1 MNSYAFNLDL
11 DKQFND
17 QVVIIGQSDH
27 NGTSMTVTLY
37 EDGTRFTTSGLT
49 AYFAM
54 RLPGGKD
61 YYRKACTYN
70 SGVIT
75 VTIDEEYAGAS
86 AGRTDIAYFELHQ
99 GTSVIASTARFLVIV
114 LPSATQG
121 MSEGQRYDDE
131 IVAAVRQWLDDHP
144 EATTTVVDNSLTTAK
159 LKDRQITEPK
169 MADDAISTRT
179 IIDASVTTPKINDG
193 AVTEGKL
200 AANSVT
206 NAKMADDSVNTAE
219 IVDSAVTTAK
229 LNDGAVTTAKLDG
242 SSVTTAKLDN
252 LAVTEA
258 KLAADAVTRDK
269 LADNA
274 VGTSEIVN
282 LAVTTEKIAD
292 GVVTYSKLAGMR
304 KLTTADI
311 DALF

>member
-1 MNSYAFNLDL
+1 MNSYAFDLDL

-27 NGTSMTVTLY
+27 NGTALTVTLY
-37 EDGTRFTTSGLT
+37 KNGTRFTTSGLS

-61 YYRKACTYN
+61 YYRKSCSYS

-86 AGRTDIAYFELHQ
+86 AGRTDVAYFELHQ
-99 GTSVIASTARFLVIV
+99 GTSVVASTARFLVIV

-131 IVAAVRQWLDDHP
+131 IVAAVRQWLTEHP
-144 EATTTVVDNSLTTAK
+144 EATTTVTDNSLTTAK
-159 LKDRQITEPK
+159 IKDRQITEPK
-169 MADDAISTRT
+169 MADGSVSTRT
-179 IIDASVTTPKINDG
+179 IVDGNVTTAKIGDL
-193 AVTEGKL
+193 AVTEAKI
-200 AANSVT
+200 ADNSVT
-206 NAKMADDSVNTAE
+206 NVKMADNSVNTAE
-219 IVDSAVTTAK
+219 IVDGAVTTSKVNDGAITTAK
-229 LNDGAVTTAKLDG
+229 LEG
-242 SSVTTAKLDN
+242 SSVTTAKIDN

-258 KLAADAVTRDK
+258 KLAADSVTRDK

-274 VGTSEIVN
+274 VGTNEIAN
-282 LAVTTEKIAD
+282 LAVVTEKIAD
-292 GVVTYSKLAGMR
+292 GVVTYNKLAGMR